1 MSAFV
6 PGRSGEHQF
15 RMPLM
20 GGLNAAPPGDM
31 ITTWDAAAIR
41 VTARRNQ
48 CSGMTADSWPRA
60 S

>member
-1 MSAFV
+1 LV
-6 PGRSGEHQF
+6 PDRSGEHQF